1 MKRRGVTMTRE
12 ERILRAKECLKA
24 YNEVYYKD
32 GDFYKADFWD
42 YAEIFE
48 MVLDAYE
55 ITKDEEYKAQLTEMH
70 KYVMERYKETWEYN
84 PYNDD
89 IMWLT
94 IAHARLSLLTGEKK
108 YAEIAKK
115 NFDLTYERAYD
126 KELGGGL
133 YWRIEKRGK
142 NACITSPASIAA
154 SLLYKLYGDEDYLN
168 KAKDLAEWMT
178 KTLVREDGKVY
189 DNIGIHGRIQEKTW
203 TYNEGTYIG
212 ANTLLY
218 ILTGEEKYLQ
228 AAEKAASYTKNR
240 MYESGI
246 MNDEGEGGD
255 QPGFK
260 GILSRWLR
268 LFALTSGKE
277 EYLEWLRINAESAY
291 ENRNSKGI
299 IGTMLATK
307 TTEDDYDVFTCSSAV
322 AIAFNSI

>member
-1 MKRRGVTMTRE
+1 MAKE
-12 ERILRAKECLKA
+12 ERILRAKENLKR
-24 YNEVYYKD
+24 YNEVYYNK

-48 MVLDAYE
+48 MILDAYE
-55 ITKDEEYKAQLTEMH
+55 ITKDEEIKSQLIEMQA
-70 KYVMERYKETWEYN
+70 YVMERYKETWEYN

-94 IAHARLSLLTGEKK
+94 IAHARLSLLTGDMK
-108 YAEIAKK
+108 YAEIARK

-126 KELGGGL
+126 ENLGGGL

-142 NACITSPASIAA
+142 NACITSPAAIA
-154 SLLYKLYGDEDYLN
+154 SCLLFKLFGDENYLE
-168 KAKDLAEWMT
+168 KAKGLCDWMT

-212 ANTLLY
+212 ACTLLY
-218 ILTGEEKYLQ
+218 TLTGEEKHLIN
-228 AAEKAASYTKNR
+228 AEKAASYTKNV
-240 MYESGI
+240 MYENGV

-260 GILSRWLR
+260 GILSRWMR
-268 LFALTSGKE
+268 LFAITSGKE
-277 EYLEWLRINAESAY
+277 EYLDWLRLNAESAY
-291 ENRNSKGI
+291 NNRNSKGI
-299 IGTMLATK
+299 MDTKLATK
-307 TTEDDYDVFTCSSAV
+307 TEETEYDVFTASSAV
-322 AIAFNSI
+322 AISFNAI